1 MKTLNEKQV
10 KILSIVAT
18 IAAVCMYFA
27 YIAQIQAN
35 LAGHKGSPIQPLAA
49 AINCTLWGIYGLMKP
64 QRDYPVAIANAPG
77 VVLGLITAI
86 TALYFEYKKA
96 AWKRI
101 IRFQAASI
109 IVLIFYL
116 LLQ

>member
-35 LAGHKGSPIQPLAA
+35 LAGQKGSPIQPPAA
-49 AINCTLWGIYGLMKP
+49 AINCTLWVIYGLMKP

-86 TALYFEYKKA
+86 TAL
-96 AWKRI
+96 
-101 IRFQAASI
+101 
-109 IVLIFYL
+109 
-116 LLQ
+116 